1 MRIDV
6 FTIFPDVVAGYCG
19 ASILG
24 RAAEA
29 GALDVRVHDLRQ
41 GAEDARRSVD
51 DSPFGGGAG
60 MVLMP
65 EPVFRCVE
73 SVPDLP
79 RPLFLL
85 APGGRRFDQAV
96 ASELAGL
103 AGTAAGGF
111 SLLCGRYEGV
121 DQRVADHLVDGELS
135 VGDFVLAGG
144 ELAALVVV
152 EAVARL
158 LPDVLGNEASALDES
173 FSDGLLEY
181 PQYTR
186 PASFRGWEV
195 PEVLRSGDHGA
206 VAAWRR
212 TQALLRTAA
221 GRPDLIER
229 LVSASALSAS
239 DVRALAEHGYDVPS
253 GRAQSDEQT
262 ARTDRPE

>member
-6 FTIFPDVVAGYCG
+6 FTIFPDVVASYCG
-19 ASILG
+19 ISILG
-24 RAAEA
+24 RAAA
-29 GALDVRVHDLRQ
+29 SGALDVRVHDVRDSTL
-41 GAEDARRSVD
+41 DPHRSVD

-60 MVLMP
+60 MVLTP
-65 EPVFRCVE
+65 EPVFRSVE

-85 APGGRRFDQAV
+85 APGGRPFDQAM
-96 ASELAGL
+96 AAELAEHC
-103 AGTAAGGF
+103 AGGF

-121 DQRVADHLVDGELS
+121 DQRVTDHLVDGELS

-158 LPDVLGNEASALDES
+158 LPDVLGNEESARDES
-173 FSDGLLEY
+173 FAEGLLEY

-186 PASFRGWEV
+186 PAEFRGWPV

-212 TQALLRTAA
+212 TQALLRTAER
-221 GRPDLIER
+221 RPDLLER
-229 LVSASALSAS
+229 LLRASALSAS
-239 DVRALAEHGYDVPS
+239 DVQALAAHGYDVPS
-253 GRAQSDEQT
+253 GTE
-262 ARTDRPE
+262 PE

>member
-1 MRIDV
+1 VRIDV
-6 FTIFPDVVAGYCG
+6 FTIFPGVVATYCG
-19 ASILG
+19 VSVLG
-24 RAAEA
+24 RATEA
-29 GALDVRVHDLRQ
+29 GALDVRVHDLRD
-41 GAEDARRSVD
+41 GSVD

-60 MVLMP
+60 MVLTP
-65 EPVFRCVE
+65 EPIFRCVE
-73 SVPDLP
+73 SVPGLP

-85 APGGRRFDQAV
+85 APGGRPFDQAV
-96 ASELAGL
+96 ATELAEHS
-103 AGTAAGGF
+103 AGGF

-158 LPDVLGNEASALDES
+158 LPDVLGNQESARDES
-173 FSDGLLEY
+173 FTAGLLEY

-186 PASFRGWEV
+186 PAEFRGWPV

-212 TQALLRTAA
+212 SQALLRTAER
-221 GRPDLIER
+221 RPDLIAR
-229 LVSASALSAS
+229 LVRASALSAS
-239 DVRALAEHGYDVPS
+239 DVQALSAHGYDVQS
-253 GRAQSDEQT
+253 GTE
-262 ARTDRPE
+262 PV